1 MMSGQPVAASVHN
14 SGPQTS
20 GAGGATGTYGAGNA
34 QQSSHHQQ
42 PQPHQPT
49 PHQSDGEKLSARK
62 ARKEA
67 ERQKKQ
73 AKKYEEQLKKI
84 RGPKSQKLQIID
96 ESFLEKYRHVQSLPP
111 GPTLKTKKR
120 SKKAPTDVVQINLSE
135 CIREQLA
142 GGERMEPKPIVPIV
156 PQQPLLLLHKGKQ
169 REVPK
174 EKKLTRLKKDII
186 RSRTE
191 KGAPGDGQQS
201 AGNAGGA
208 QQPVPAEGGK
218 GANGMVSKQ
227 SSEATSPSGGGA
239 VDSPFLKAIERCCIN
254 DGPPPSRDSSEYQNG
269 FPSLRVSA
277 AVSRPTALRHSRNFR
292 PYCDHF
298 ISDELREL
306 AEDVVVKL
314 FSFQSK
320 AYAKNP
326 IKAVANK
333 RFVVGFNEVLK
344 LLELRKVRL
353 VLIAPDLEPNETID
367 QMVANVKMLCR
378 QSQVP
383 YLFALKRRKIGFHLL
398 KKAPISCV
406 GVLSYAGCDD
416 TVKQML
422 SVVEQER
429 ESYRTLMVDGAI
441 PC

>member
-1 MMSGQPVAASVHN
+1 MSGHSMAAPVHN

-20 GAGGATGTYGAGNA
+20 AGGTGSHGAGSAT
-34 QQSSHHQQ
+34 QSSHH
-42 PQPHQPT
+42 PT
-49 PHQSDGEKLSARK
+49 APLDGEKLSARK

-142 GGERMEPKPIVPIV
+142 VGERMEPKPIVPIV

-174 EKKLTRLKKDII
+174 EKKLSRLKKDII

-191 KGAPGDGQQS
+191 KGAAAGQGQT
-201 AGNAGGA
+201 AGNEGTVLNCSG
-208 QQPVPAEGGK
+208 PEEEKCAETVK
-218 GANGMVSKQ
+218 GANGVVSKQ
-227 SSEATSPSGGGA
+227 SNEGNAQQTV

-254 DGPPPSRDSSEYQNG
+254 EGLPPSRDSSEYQNG

-277 AVSRPTALRHSRNFR
+277 AVSKPTALRHSRNFR

-314 FSFQSK
+314 FNFQTK

-344 LLELRKVRL
+344 LLELRKLRL

-367 QMVANVKMLCR
+367 QMVSNVKMLCR

-406 GVLSYAGCDD
+406 GVLSYAGCED
-416 TVKQML
+416 TVKQIL

-429 ESYRTLMVDGAI
+429 ESYRNLMVEAA
-441 PC
+441 C

>member
-1 MMSGQPVAASVHN
+1 MSGQPMAASVHH
-14 SGPQTS
+14 SGPQHS
-20 GAGGATGTYGAGNA
+20 AAAAPGSGHYGAGGATQSS
-34 QQSSHHQQ
+34 QQSA
-42 PQPHQPT
+42 PPP
-49 PHQSDGEKLSARK
+49 PDGEKLSARK

-142 GGERMEPKPIVPIV
+142 GGERSEPKPIVPIV

-174 EKKLTRLKKDII
+174 EKKLSRLKKDII
-186 RSRTE
+186 RNRE
-191 KGAPGDGQQS
+191 DKGAAAGQQ
-201 AGNAGGA
+201 
-208 QQPVPAEGGK
+208 PP
-218 GANGMVSKQ
+218 GANEGKPQSTNSGGSVEQEKSANSGIVSKQ
-227 SSEATSPSGGGA
+227 SSEGTSQHNV

-254 DGPPPSRDSSEYQNG
+254 DGLPPSRDSSEYQNG

-277 AVSRPTALRHSRNFR
+277 AVSKPTTLRHSRSFR

-298 ISDELREL
+298 ISEELREL

-314 FSFQSK
+314 FNYQTK

-333 RFVVGFNEVLK
+333 RYVVGFNEVLK

-353 VLIAPDLEPNETID
+353 VLVAPDLEPNETID
-367 QMVANVKMLCR
+367 QMVSNVKMLCR

-406 GVLSYAGCDD
+406 GVLSYAGCED

-422 SVVEQER
+422 LVVEQER
-429 ESYRTLMVDGAI
+429 ESYRNLMVVDA

>member
-1 MMSGQPVAASVHN
+1 MSGHSMAASVHN

-20 GAGGATGTYGAGNA
+20 ATPAGSHGTGGGT
-34 QQSSHHQQ
+34 QSSHHSAA
-42 PQPHQPT
+42 P
-49 PHQSDGEKLSARK
+49 SDGEKLSARK

-142 GGERMEPKPIVPIV
+142 VGERMEPKPIVPIV

-174 EKKLTRLKKDII
+174 EKKLSRLKKDII

-191 KGAPGDGQQS
+191 KGTVAAGEQT
-201 AGNAGGA
+201 AGNGGTA
-208 QQPVPAEGGK
+208 QNSSSGLEEEKNAEIVK
-218 GANGMVSKQ
+218 GANGVVSKHANEGNAQQ
-227 SSEATSPSGGGA
+227 SA

-254 DGPPPSRDSSEYQNG
+254 DGLPPSRDSSDYHNG

-277 AVSRPTALRHSRNFR
+277 AVSKPTALRHSRNFR

-298 ISDELREL
+298 ISDELRDL

-314 FSFQSK
+314 FNFQTK

-367 QMVANVKMLCR
+367 QMVSNVKMLCR

-406 GVLSYAGCDD
+406 GVLSYAGCED

-429 ESYRTLMVDGAI
+429 ESYRNLMVVT

>member
-1 MMSGQPVAASVHN
+1 MSGQSMAASVHG

-20 GAGGATGTYGAGNA
+20 ATSAPGSGQHGAGSAT
-34 QQSSHHQQ
+34 QSSH
-42 PQPHQPT
+42 
-49 PHQSDGEKLSARK
+49 QSAPPLDGEKLSARK

-142 GGERMEPKPIVPIV
+142 VGDRSEPKPIVPIV

-174 EKKLTRLKKDII
+174 EKKLSRLKKDII

-191 KGAPGDGQQS
+191 KGAAAGQQS
-201 AGNAGGA
+201 EANEGA
-208 QQPVPAEGGK
+208 SQTTNSTGVEQEKSAEHVK
-218 GANGMVSKQ
+218 GANGVVASKQ
-227 SSEATSPSGGGA
+227 SNEGTSKHNL

-277 AVSRPTALRHSRNFR
+277 AVSKPTVLRHSRNFR
-292 PYCDHF
+292 P
-298 ISDELREL
+298 
-306 AEDVVVKL
+306 
-314 FSFQSK
+314 
-320 AYAKNP
+320 
-326 IKAVANK
+326 
-333 RFVVGFNEVLK
+333 
-344 LLELRKVRL
+344 
-353 VLIAPDLEPNETID
+353 
-367 QMVANVKMLCR
+367 
-378 QSQVP
+378 
-383 YLFALKRRKIGFHLL
+383 
-398 KKAPISCV
+398 
-406 GVLSYAGCDD
+406 
-416 TVKQML
+416 
-422 SVVEQER
+422 
-429 ESYRTLMVDGAI
+429 
-441 PC
+441 

>member
-1 MMSGQPVAASVHN
+1 MSGQPMAAAVHGTGSQTGVAVKGGCQGAMN
-14 SGPQTS
+14 TTQT
-20 GAGGATGTYGAGNA
+20 TT
-34 QQSSHHQQ
+34 HH
-42 PQPHQPT
+42 PAL
-49 PHQSDGEKLSARK
+49 SDGEKLSARK

-120 SKKAPTDVVQINLSE
+120 SKKAPTEVVQINLSE

-142 GGERMEPKPIVPIV
+142 VGERMEPKPIVPIV

-186 RSRTE
+186 KSRTE
-191 KGAPGDGQQS
+191 KAIVGEQQEESKDAP
-201 AGNAGGA
+201 AGINTLKNQTTQEEPNSVTDKYNNAA
-208 QQPVPAEGGK
+208 S
-218 GANGMVSKQ
+218 SKQ
-227 SSEATSPSGGGA
+227 SQVGHTPQVV

-269 FPSLRVSA
+269 FPSLRASA
-277 AVSRPTALRHSRNFR
+277 TASKPTVLRHSRNFR

-306 AEDVVVKL
+306 AEDVLVKL
-314 FSFQSK
+314 FNFQSK

-367 QMVANVKMLCR
+367 QMVSNVKMLCR

-406 GVLSYAGCDD
+406 GVLSYAGCED
-416 TVKQML
+416 TVKEML
-422 SVVEQER
+422 VVVEQER
-429 ESYRTLMVDGAI
+429 DSYRSLMVGNA
-441 PC
+441 C

>member
-1 MMSGQPVAASVHN
+1 MAANMSGQPMAASVHH
-14 SGPQTS
+14 SGPQHSASTPGS
-20 GAGGATGTYGAGNA
+20 GQAGAGSATH
-34 QQSSHHQQ
+34 SSHPTSQ
-42 PQPHQPT
+42 PPL
-49 PHQSDGEKLSARK
+49 DGEKLSARK

-142 GGERMEPKPIVPIV
+142 VGERSEPKPIVPIV

-174 EKKLTRLKKDII
+174 EKKLSRLKKDII

-191 KGAPGDGQQS
+191 KGAAGGQQPEDTPQS
-201 AGNAGGA
+201 TNSGAGEQEKTVGN
-208 QQPVPAEGGK
+208 VK
-218 GANGMVSKQ
+218 GANGVVVNKQ
-227 SSEATSPSGGGA
+227 SNDRPSQHNL

-277 AVSRPTALRHSRNFR
+277 AVSKPTTLRHSRNFR

-298 ISDELREL
+298 ISDELRDL

-314 FSFQSK
+314 FNYQTK

-344 LLELRKVRL
+344 LLELRKIRL
-353 VLIAPDLEPNETID
+353 VLVAPDLEPNETID
-367 QMVANVKMLCR
+367 QMVSNVKMLCR

-406 GVLSYAGCDD
+406 GVLSYAGCED

-429 ESYRTLMVDGAI
+429 ESYRNLMVVDAG
-441 PC
+441 C

>member
-1 MMSGQPVAASVHN
+1 MVPTTAMMANA
-14 SGPQTS
+14 S
-20 GAGGATGTYGAGNA
+20 GAGSGGSVVPQGSQT
-34 QQSSHHQQ
+34 SSFGG
-42 PQPHQPT
+42 PPL
-49 PHQSDGEKLSARK
+49 SEGEKLSARK

-96 ESFLEKYRHVQSLPP
+96 ESFLEKYQNVQSLPP

-142 GGERMEPKPIVPIV
+142 GGERTEHIPIVPIVPIV
-156 PQQPLLLLHKGKQ
+156 PQRPMLVLHKGKQ

-174 EKKLTRLKKDII
+174 EKKPTRLKKDIL
-186 RSRTE
+186 RSRSE
-191 KGAPGDGQQS
+191 KSDAAGVEAASEQS
-201 AGNAGGA
+201 
-208 QQPVPAEGGK
+208 VEGG
-218 GANGMVSKQ
+218 
-227 SSEATSPSGGGA
+227 SSVPSTSGGPSGEPTMEVVKPKQVHEQPPL

-254 DGPPPSRDSSEYQNG
+254 DGPPPSNRESSEYQNG
-269 FPSLRVSA
+269 FPSLRTSMSLKSSA
-277 AVSRPTALRHSRNFR
+277 HRHSRNFR
-292 PYCDHF
+292 PYCDHL
-298 ISDELREL
+298 ITDDLRDL
-306 AEDVVVKL
+306 AEEVVVKL
-314 FSFQSK
+314 FQFQSK

-326 IKAVANK
+326 IKAVSNK

-344 LLELRKVRL
+344 HLELRKVRL

-367 QMVANVKMLCR
+367 QLVGNVKLLCR
-378 QSQVP
+378 QNQVP

-406 GVLSYAGCDD
+406 GMLSYAGCDD
-416 TVKQML
+416 TVKRML
-422 SVVEQER
+422 EIVEQER
-429 ESYRTLMVDGAI
+429 TNYRIQMSVGAT
-441 PC
+441 

>member
-1 MMSGQPVAASVHN
+1 MSGQSLTASVHN
-14 SGPQTS
+14 SGPHGSATAS
-20 GAGGATGTYGAGNA
+20 GGASGSSNYGAGNA
-34 QQSSHHQQ
+34 QQSSNTLHQQ
-42 PQPHQPT
+42 NHPAAPL
-49 PHQSDGEKLSARK
+49 SDGEKLSARK

-186 RSRTE
+186 RNRNE
-191 KGAPGDGQQS
+191 KGAAGDQPTEGEPQHHTATGQ
-201 AGNAGGA
+201 
-208 QQPVPAEGGK
+208 GGK
-218 GANGMVSKQ
+218 GANGVVRKQ
-227 SSEATSPSGGGA
+227 SNDGISPQGGVA

-254 DGPPPSRDSSEYQNG
+254 DGPPPSRDSSEYANG
-269 FPSLRVSA
+269 FPSLSVSA
-277 AVSRPTALRHSRNFR
+277 ATAKPTMLRHSRNFR

-314 FSFQSK
+314 FNFQSK

-367 QMVANVKMLCR
+367 QMVNNVKMLCR

-406 GVLSYAGCDD
+406 GVLSYAGCED
-416 TVKQML
+416 TVKHML
-422 SVVEQER
+422 AVVEQER
-429 ESYRTLMVDGAI
+429 ESYDSLMGGGSG
-441 PC
+441 C

>member
-1 MMSGQPVAASVHN
+1 MVPTTTMMANANGAAGSAGSGV
-14 SGPQTS
+14 PQGS
-20 GAGGATGTYGAGNA
+20 
-34 QQSSHHQQ
+34 QSSSFGGG
-42 PQPHQPT
+42 PPL
-49 PHQSDGEKLSARK
+49 SEGEKLTARK

-96 ESFLEKYRHVQSLPP
+96 ESFLEKYQNVQSLPP

-142 GGERMEPKPIVPIV
+142 GGDRCEHKPIVPIV
-156 PQQPLLLLHKGKQ
+156 PIVPQRPMLVLHKGKQ

-174 EKKLTRLKKDII
+174 EKKPTRLKKDIL
-186 RSRTE
+186 RSRSE
-191 KGAPGDGQQS
+191 KSAAAGVEAGAEQPADQGGS
-201 AGNAGGA
+201 APSTSGG
-208 QQPVPAEGGK
+208 
-218 GANGMVSKQ
+218 
-227 SSEATSPSGGGA
+227 PSGEPTLEVVKHKQVLEQPPL

-254 DGPPPSRDSSEYQNG
+254 DGPPPSNRESSEYQNG
-269 FPSLRVSA
+269 FPSLRTSMSLKSSA
-277 AVSRPTALRHSRNFR
+277 HRHSRNFR
-292 PYCDHF
+292 PYCDHL
-298 ISDELREL
+298 ITDDLRDL
-306 AEDVVVKL
+306 AEEVVVKL
-314 FSFQSK
+314 FQFQSK

-326 IKAVANK
+326 IKAVSNK

-344 LLELRKVRL
+344 HLELRKVRL

-367 QMVANVKMLCR
+367 QLVGNVKLLCR
-378 QSQVP
+378 QNQVP

-406 GVLSYAGCDD
+406 GMLSYAGCDD
-416 TVKQML
+416 TVKRML
-422 SVVEQER
+422 EIVEQER
-429 ESYRTLMVDGAI
+429 TNYRIQMSVGTA
-441 PC
+441 

>member
-1 MMSGQPVAASVHN
+1 MNFHPAAPAFNNGSQPGAASMATN
-14 SGPQTS
+14 NLPQNANQTS
-20 GAGGATGTYGAGNA
+20 HQNA
-34 QQSSHHQQ
+34 
-42 PQPHQPT
+42 PPL
-49 PHQSDGEKLSARK
+49 SDGEKLTARK

-96 ESFLEKYRHVQSLPP
+96 ESFLEKYQHVQSLPP

-120 SKKAPTDVVQINLSE
+120 SKKAPTDIVQINLSE

-142 GGERMEPKPIVPIV
+142 GAGDRTETKSIMPIVPIV
-156 PQQPLLLLHKGKQ
+156 PQQPLLLHKGKQ

-186 RSRTE
+186 KSRTE
-191 KGAPGDGQQS
+191 KTAASEQNERGAERKVTSEGTKS
-201 AGNAGGA
+201 APVHVDSVTEPKKDTGPVKTHSFDAAA
-208 QQPVPAEGGK
+208 QQ
-218 GANGMVSKQ
+218 NM
-227 SSEATSPSGGGA
+227 

-254 DGPPPSRDSSEYQNG
+254 DGPPPSRDSIEYQNG
-269 FPSLRVSA
+269 FPALKTPASVAQKTTS
-277 AVSRPTALRHSRNFR
+277 LRHSRNFR

-298 ISDELREL
+298 ITDSLREL
-306 AEDVVVKL
+306 TEEMIVKV
-314 FSFQSK
+314 FQFQSK

-326 IKAVANK
+326 IKAVSNK

-344 LLELRKVRL
+344 YLELRKVRL
-353 VLIAPDLEPNETID
+353 VLIAPDLEPNDTID
-367 QMVANVKMLCR
+367 QMVNNVKTLCR

-406 GVLSYAGCDD
+406 GMLSYAGCED
-416 TVKQML
+416 TVKQIL
-422 SVVEQER
+422 DVVEQER
-429 ESYRTLMVDGAI
+429 INYRNFIATSGSI
-441 PC
+441 

>member
-1 MMSGQPVAASVHN
+1 MSGLPVAASVHHPP
-14 SGPQTS
+14 GPQT
-20 GAGGATGTYGAGNA
+20 GAAATTGCGQGATSAT
-34 QQSSHHQQ
+34 QSSHH
-42 PQPHQPT
+42 PAL
-49 PHQSDGEKLSARK
+49 SEGEKLSARK

-142 GGERMEPKPIVPIV
+142 VGERMEPKPIVPIV

-174 EKKLTRLKKDII
+174 EKKPTRLKKDII
-186 RSRTE
+186 KCRTE
-191 KGAPGDGQQS
+191 KAAAGEQPQEGKDSPVGANAPKNHATQEET
-201 AGNAGGA
+201 NAGT
-208 QQPVPAEGGK
+208 VKDNGG
-218 GANGMVSKQ
+218 GVVSKQ
-227 SSEATSPSGGGA
+227 SQTGHSQHDV

-269 FPSLRVSA
+269 FPSLRASVTASK
-277 AVSRPTALRHSRNFR
+277 PTVLRHSRNFR

-314 FSFQSK
+314 FNFQSK

-367 QMVANVKMLCR
+367 QMVSNVKMLCR

-406 GVLSYAGCDD
+406 GVLSYAGCED

-422 SVVEQER
+422 TVVEQER
-429 ESYRTLMVDGAI
+429 DSYRSLMVGNA
-441 PC
+441 C

>member
-1 MMSGQPVAASVHN
+1 MMSGQSTATSVHN

-20 GAGGATGTYGAGNA
+20 ATGGATGSYGAGNA

-42 PQPHQPT
+42 HHTAPL
-49 PHQSDGEKLSARK
+49 SDGEKLSARK

-135 CIREQLA
+135 CIREQLTV
-142 GGERMEPKPIVPIV
+142 GDRMEPKPILPIV

-191 KGAPGDGQQS
+191 KGASGDGQQGVAS
-201 AGNAGGA
+201 T
-208 QQPVPAEGGK
+208 QPQPAESGK
-218 GANGMVSKQ
+218 GANGDASKQ
-227 SSEATSPSGGGA
+227 SSEPTSPQSGE

-277 AVSRPTALRHSRNFR
+277 AASKPTVLRHSRNFR

-298 ISDELREL
+298 ISDELRDL

-314 FSFQSK
+314 FNFQSR
-320 AYAKNP
+320 AYAKNA

-367 QMVANVKMLCR
+367 QMVSSVKMLCR

-406 GVLSYAGCDD
+406 GVLSYSGCED

-429 ESYRTLMVDGAI
+429 ESYHTLMVVGGG

>member
-1 MMSGQPVAASVHN
+1 MSGHSMAASVHN

-20 GAGGATGTYGAGNA
+20 AIATGSQGSGSGI
-34 QQSSHHQQ
+34 QSSHH
-42 PQPHQPT
+42 PT
-49 PHQSDGEKLSARK
+49 TPLDGEKLSARK

-142 GGERMEPKPIVPIV
+142 VGDRMEPKPIVPIV

-174 EKKLTRLKKDII
+174 EKKLSRLKKDII

-191 KGAPGDGQQS
+191 KGATAGQQS
-201 AGNAGGA
+201 SDHGGTA
-208 QQPVPAEGGK
+208 QNYSGPEEEKSAEIVK
-218 GANGMVSKQ
+218 GANGVVSKQ
-227 SSEATSPSGGGA
+227 SNEGNAQHNV

-254 DGPPPSRDSSEYQNG
+254 DGLPPSRDSSEYQNG
-269 FPSLRVSA
+269 FPSLKVSA
-277 AVSRPTALRHSRNFR
+277 TKPTALRHSRNFR

-314 FSFQSK
+314 FNFQTK

-353 VLIAPDLEPNETID
+353 VLVAPDLEPNETID
-367 QMVANVKMLCR
+367 QMVNNVKLLCR

-406 GVLSYAGCDD
+406 GVLSYAGCED

-429 ESYRTLMVDGAI
+429 ESYRNLMVDA

>member
-1 MMSGQPVAASVHN
+1 MSGHSMAAPVHN

-20 GAGGATGTYGAGNA
+20 ASATGSHGAGGAT
-34 QQSSHHQQ
+34 QSSHHH
-42 PQPHQPT
+42 PAAPL
-49 PHQSDGEKLSARK
+49 DGEKLSARK

-142 GGERMEPKPIVPIV
+142 VGERMEPKPIVPIV

-174 EKKLTRLKKDII
+174 EKKLSRLKKDIL

-191 KGAPGDGQQS
+191 KGAT
-201 AGNAGGA
+201 AGNEGA
-208 QQPVPAEGGK
+208 AQNCSGPEEEKSAEIVK
-218 GANGMVSKQ
+218 GANGVVSKQ
-227 SSEATSPSGGGA
+227 SNVGNAQHTTA

-254 DGPPPSRDSSEYQNG
+254 DGLPPSRDSSEYQNG

-277 AVSRPTALRHSRNFR
+277 AVSKPTALRHSRNFR

-298 ISDELREL
+298 ISDELRDL

-314 FSFQSK
+314 FNFQTK

-344 LLELRKVRL
+344 LLELRKLRL

-367 QMVANVKMLCR
+367 QMVSNVKMLCR

-406 GVLSYAGCDD
+406 GVLSYAGCED

-429 ESYRTLMVDGAI
+429 ESYRNLMVGTA
-441 PC
+441 C